1 MQNLFLPLNNNP
13 GPYLEAS
20 MNCISELLLD
30 FQIKNKSA
38 INMQVLK
45 FLSLFKNDR
54 YQLLFVLKYILF
66 QL

>member
-13 GPYLEAS
+13 GPYLGAS

-30 FQIKNKSA
+30 FQIENKSA